1 MSPVGRPRADP
12 RTSTADPQEEI
23 LRAAAELF
31 ASEGYTAT
39 STRAIA
45 QAVGLRQASLFH
57 YYPRKEAILAEL
69 LDRTLRPTLEMSR
82 RLERAALGPEA
93 TLWVLAERD
102 VGNLCAGP
110 HNLGALQLLPEAR
123 GDQFAWFWRRRQ
135 RLSSCYRRAIRTG
148 TEIGLFPAATRATA
162 PDLVFGLVES
172 VITAKPVV
180 RADPATPALVADSA
194 LRMLGVTPARL
205 ERARSRAVWYVEH
218 DLEAEQAT
226 LPTVA
231 PAGGRLQVPVPVP
244 APEG

>member
-12 RTSTADPQEEI
+12 RPSTADPQEEI
-23 LRAAAELF
+23 LLAAAELF

-69 LDRTLRPTLEMSR
+69 LDRTLRPTLDMSR
-82 RLERAALGPEA
+82 RLEQAGLGPEA

-110 HNLGALQLLPEAR
+110 YNLGALQLLPEAR

-135 RLSSCYRRAIRTG
+135 RLFSFYRRAVRAG
-148 TEIGLFPAATRATA
+148 ADAGLFPAGSGPTA
-162 PDLVFGLVES
+162 SELVFGLVES
-172 VITAKPVV
+172 VITAKEVV
-180 RADPATPALVADSA
+180 RADPTTPAQIADGA
-194 LRMLGVTPARL
+194 LRMLGVPPNRL
-205 ERARSRAVWYVEH
+205 ERARGVAARFIEH
-218 DLEAEQAT
+218 DLEVDGAEG
-226 LPTVA
+226 PVA
-231 PAGGRLQVPVPVP
+231 PTGGKLQVPLSVRSGD
-244 APEG
+244 A

>member
-12 RTSTADPQEEI
+12 RSSTANPQEEI
-23 LRAAAELF
+23 LQAAAELF

-39 STRAIA
+39 STRTIA

-82 RLERAALGPEA
+82 RLEQADLGPEA
-93 TLWVLAERD
+93 TVWVLAERD

-123 GDQFAWFWRRRQ
+123 GERFAWFWRRRQ
-135 RLSSCYRRAIRTG
+135 RLFSFYRRAIG
-148 TEIGLFPAATRATA
+148 AGVAAGVFPAGAGPTA

-180 RADPATPALVADSA
+180 RSDPTTPTRIADAA
-194 LRMLGVTPARL
+194 LRMLGVPPARL
-205 ERARSRAVWYVEH
+205 NSARARAARFIEH
-218 DLEAEQAT
+218 ELEAEV
-226 LPTVA
+226 PDA
-231 PAGGRLQVPVPVP
+231 PAAGGKLQVPHAVPSSDP
-244 APEG
+244 

>member
-23 LRAAAELF
+23 LQAAAELF

-82 RLERAALGPEA
+82 RLEQAGLGPEA

-123 GDQFAWFWRRRQ
+123 GEQFAWFWRRRQ
-135 RLSSCYRRAIRTG
+135 RLSSFYRRAVRAG
-148 TEIGLFPAATRATA
+148 VGAELFPAGTGPTA
-162 PDLVFGLVES
+162 ADLVFGLVES
-172 VITAKPVV
+172 VITAKAVV
-180 RADPATPALVADSA
+180 RADPTTPSQIADAA
-194 LRMLGVTPARL
+194 LRMLGVPQQRL
-205 ERARSRAVWYVEH
+205 ERARARAVRFIEH
-218 DLEAEQAT
+218 DLEADTGAGT
-226 LPTVA
+226 SVP
-231 PAGGRLQVPVPVP
+231 GGRLQVPLSVQ
-244 APEG
+244 ATEA

>member
-1 MSPVGRPRADP
+1 M
-12 RTSTADPQEEI
+12 
-23 LRAAAELF
+23 AAELF

-39 STRAIA
+39 STRVIA

-82 RLERAALGPEA
+82 RLEQADFGPEA
-93 TLWVLAERD
+93 TLWALADRD

-135 RLSSCYRRAIRTG
+135 RLFSFYRRTIGAG
-148 TEIGLFPAATRATA
+148 VAAGLFPAGAGPSA

-180 RADPATPALVADSA
+180 RADPTTPAQIADAA
-194 LRMLGVTPARL
+194 LRMLGVPPDRLDEARTV
-205 ERARSRAVWYVEH
+205 AASFIEH
-218 DLEAEQAT
+218 ELEAEEPAG
-226 LPTVA
+226 PPS
-231 PAGGRLQVPVPVP
+231 PAGGKLQVPLAVPSND
-244 APEG
+244 A

>member
-1 MSPVGRPRADP
+1 MNPVGRPRADP

-23 LRAAAELF
+23 LQAAAELF

-82 RLERAALGPEA
+82 RLEVADLGPEA
-93 TLWVLAERD
+93 TVWVLAERD

-123 GDQFAWFWRRRQ
+123 GDRFAWFWRRRQ
-135 RLSSCYRRAIRTG
+135 RLLSFYRRAIRAG
-148 TEIGLFPAATRATA
+148 AQSGAFPAGTRPTT

-180 RADPATPALVADSA
+180 RTDPTTPSQIADAA
-194 LRMLGVTPARL
+194 LRMLGVPPARL
-205 ERARSRAVWYVEH
+205 ERARRRALAFIER
-218 DLEAEQAT
+218 DLVADGDGSTAT
-226 LPTVA
+226 AVT
-231 PAGGRLQVPVPVP
+231 GGRLQVPVAVR
-244 APEG
+244 AADG

>member
-12 RTSTADPQEEI
+12 RSSTADPQEEI
-23 LRAAAELF
+23 LQAAAELF

-39 STRAIA
+39 STRTIA

-57 YYPRKEAILAEL
+57 YYPRKETILAEL
-69 LDRTLRPTLEMSR
+69 LDRTLRPTLDMSR
-82 RLERAALGPEA
+82 RLEQADLGPEA

-135 RLSSCYRRAIRTG
+135 RLSSFYRRAIRAG
-148 TEIGLFPAATRATA
+148 VEADVFPAGAGPTA

-172 VITAKPVV
+172 VITAKAVV
-180 RADPATPALVADSA
+180 RADPTTPAQIADAA
-194 LRMLGVTPARL
+194 LRMLGVPPNRL
-205 ERARSRAVWYVEH
+205 ERARSVAARFIEH
-218 DLEAEQAT
+218 DLEAEEAETPNVAT
-226 LPTVA
+226 
-231 PAGGRLQVPVPVP
+231 GGKLQVPQPVRSRD
-244 APEG
+244 A

>member
-1 MSPVGRPRADP
+1 MTPVGRPRADP
-12 RTSTADPQEEI
+12 RSSTADPQEEI
-23 LRAAAELF
+23 LQAAAELF

-69 LDRTLRPTLEMSR
+69 LDRTLRPTLDMSR
-82 RLERAALGPEA
+82 RLERADLGPEA

-102 VGNLCAGP
+102 VANLCVGP

-135 RLSSCYRRAIRTG
+135 RLSSAYRRAIRAG
-148 TEIGLFPAATRATA
+148 VEAGLFPAGTGSTA

-180 RADPATPALVADSA
+180 RADPATPTLIADGC
-194 LRMLGVTPARL
+194 LRLLGVPPARL
-205 ERARSRAVWYVEH
+205 ERARTRAQGFVE
-218 DLEAEQAT
+218 DDREAGAT
-226 LPTVA
+226 GAA
-231 PAGGRLQVPVPVP
+231 PATGARLQVPVSVRV
-244 APEG
+244 AEG

>member
-12 RTSTADPQEEI
+12 RSSTVDPQEEI
-23 LRAAAELF
+23 LQAAAELF

-69 LDRTLRPTLEMSR
+69 LDRTLRPALDMSR
-82 RLERAALGPEA
+82 RLEQADLGPEA

-102 VGNLCAGP
+102 VSNLCAGT

-123 GDQFAWFWRRRQ
+123 ADQFAWFWRRRQ
-135 RLSSCYRRAIRTG
+135 RLFSFYRRAIRAG
-148 TEIGLFPAATRATA
+148 VESGLFPAGGAPTA
-162 PDLVFGLVES
+162 PELVFGLVES

-180 RADPATPALVADSA
+180 RADPITPSQIADAA
-194 LRMLGVTPARL
+194 LRMLGVAPVRL
-205 ERARSRAVWYVEH
+205 DRARSTAVRFVKH
-218 DLEAEQAT
+218 DLETNSTAELST
-226 LPTVA
+226 TP
-231 PAGGRLQVPVPVP
+231 GGRLQVPLR
-244 APEG
+244 AADG

>member
-1 MSPVGRPRADP
+1 MNPVGRPRAEP
-12 RTSTADPQEEI
+12 RSSTVDPQEEI
-23 LRAAAELF
+23 LQAAAELF

-82 RLERAALGPEA
+82 RLDQAALGPEA

-102 VGNLCAGP
+102 VDNLCAGP
-110 HNLGALQLLPEAR
+110 NNLGALQLLPEAR

-135 RLSSCYRRAIRTG
+135 RLSSSYRRAIRAG
-148 TEIGLFPAATRATA
+148 AEIGLFPAATRATA

-180 RADPATPALVADSA
+180 RADPATPAQVADAA

-205 ERARSRAVWYVEH
+205 ERARSRAMSFVED
-218 DLEAEQAT
+218 DLEADQAT
-226 LPTVA
+226 VSA
-231 PAGGRLQVPVPVP
+231 VVPAGGRLQVPVSVP
-244 APEG
+244 ATEE

>member
-1 MSPVGRPRADP
+1 MSPVGRPRAEP
-12 RTSTADPQEEI
+12 RSSTADPQEEI
-23 LRAAAELF
+23 LQAAAELF

-82 RLERAALGPEA
+82 RLEQATLGPEA
-93 TLWVLAERD
+93 TLWVLTERD

-135 RLSSCYRRAIRTG
+135 RLSSFYRRAIRAG
-148 TEIGLFPAATRATA
+148 AEIGLFPAATRATA

-172 VITAKPVV
+172 VITARPVV
-180 RADPATPALVADSA
+180 RADPATPAQVADAA

-205 ERARSRAVWYVEH
+205 ERARSRAVRFVEH
-218 DLEAEQAT
+218 DREADPGEA
-226 LPTVA
+226 PAVA
-231 PAGGRLQVPVPVP
+231 QAGGRLQVPVP
-244 APEG
+244 APTTEG

>member
-23 LRAAAELF
+23 LQAAAELF

-45 QAVGLRQASLFH
+45 HAVGLRQASLFH
-57 YYPRKEAILAEL
+57 YYPRKETILAEL

-82 RLERAALGPEA
+82 RLEQAALGPEA

-123 GDQFAWFWRRRQ
+123 GEQFAWFWRRRQ
-135 RLSSCYRRAIRTG
+135 RLSSFYRRAIRAG
-148 TEIGLFPAATRATA
+148 AEAGLFPAATRPTA
-162 PDLVFGLVES
+162 ADLVFGLVES

-180 RADPATPALVADSA
+180 RADPATPSQVADAA

-205 ERARSRAVWYVEH
+205 ERARTRAMSFVEH
-218 DLEAEQAT
+218 DLEAERDGLEVVQS
-226 LPTVA
+226 P
-231 PAGGRLQVPVPVP
+231 GGRLQVPVSVP
-244 APEG
+244 ATEE

>member
-12 RTSTADPQEEI
+12 RSSTADPQEEI
-23 LRAAAELF
+23 LQAAAELF

-82 RLERAALGPEA
+82 RLEQAGLGPEA

-102 VGNLCAGP
+102 VGNLCAGT

-123 GDQFAWFWRRRQ
+123 GEQFAWFWRRRQ
-135 RLSSCYRRAIRTG
+135 RLSSFYRRAIRSG
-148 TEIGLFPAATRATA
+148 VEAELFPAGAGATA

-172 VITAKPVV
+172 VITAKAVV
-180 RADPATPALVADSA
+180 RTDPTTPSQIADAA
-194 LRMLGVTPARL
+194 LRMLGVPQHRL
-205 ERARSRAVWYVEH
+205 ERARAKAVRFIEH
-218 DLEAEQAT
+218 DLEADSGAG
-226 LPTVA
+226 PSV
-231 PAGGRLQVPVPVP
+231 PGGRLQVPQSVQ
-244 APEG
+244 ATEA

>member
-1 MSPVGRPRADP
+1 
-12 RTSTADPQEEI
+12 
-23 LRAAAELF
+23 
-31 ASEGYTAT
+31 
-39 STRAIA
+39 
-45 QAVGLRQASLFH
+45 
-57 YYPRKEAILAEL
+57 
-69 LDRTLRPTLEMSR
+69 MSR

-135 RLSSCYRRAIRTG
+135 RLSSFYRRAIRAG
-148 TEIGLFPAATRATA
+148 AEIGLFPAATRATA

-180 RADPATPALVADSA
+180 RADPATPAQVADSA

-205 ERARSRAVWYVEH
+205 ERARGRAMWFVEH
-218 DLEAEQAT
+218 DLEADQV
-226 LPTVA
+226 TVSTMTQ
-231 PAGGRLQVPVPVP
+231 AGGRLQVPVSVP
-244 APEG
+244 ATEG

>member
-1 MSPVGRPRADP
+1 MNPVGRPRADP
-12 RTSTADPQEEI
+12 RSSTGEPQEEI
-23 LRAAAELF
+23 LQAAAELF

-69 LDRTLRPTLEMSR
+69 LDRTLRPTLDMSR
-82 RLERAALGPEA
+82 RLEQADLGPEA
-93 TLWVLAERD
+93 MLWVLAERD
-102 VGNLCAGP
+102 VSNLCAGP

-135 RLSSCYRRAIRTG
+135 RLSSFYRRAIRAG
-148 TEIGLFPAATRATA
+148 VEAGLFPAGTGPTA

-180 RADPATPALVADSA
+180 RADPATPLQIADAA
-194 LRMLGVTPARL
+194 LRMLGVAPARL
-205 ERARSRAVWYVEH
+205 ERARGKAVRFVEH
-218 DLEAEQAT
+218 DLEVDAAGE
-226 LPTVA
+226 LSTV
-231 PAGGRLQVPVPVP
+231 PGGRLQVPLSVRVTDR
-244 APEG
+244 

>member
-23 LRAAAELF
+23 LQAAAELF

-135 RLSSCYRRAIRTG
+135 RLSSFYRRAIRAG
-148 TEIGLFPAATRATA
+148 AEIGLFPAATRATA

-180 RADPATPALVADSA
+180 RADPATPAQVADSA

-205 ERARSRAVWYVEH
+205 ERARGRAMWFVEH
-218 DLEAEQAT
+218 DLEADQV
-226 LPTVA
+226 TVSTMTQ
-231 PAGGRLQVPVPVP
+231 AGGRLQVPVSVP
-244 APEG
+244 ATEG

>member
-1 MSPVGRPRADP
+1 M
-12 RTSTADPQEEI
+12 
-23 LRAAAELF
+23 AAELF
-31 ASEGYTAT
+31 ASDGYTAT

-82 RLERAALGPEA
+82 RLEQAGLGPEA

-110 HNLGALQLLPEAR
+110 HNLGALQLLPETR

-135 RLSSCYRRAIRTG
+135 RLSSFYRRAIHSG
-148 TEIGLFPAATRATA
+148 VEAELFPAGSGPTA

-172 VITAKPVV
+172 VITAKAVV
-180 RADPATPALVADSA
+180 RDDPTTPAQIADAA
-194 LRMLGVTPARL
+194 LRMLGVPQQRL
-205 ERARSRAVWYVEH
+205 ERARNKAVRFIEH
-218 DLEAEQAT
+218 DLEADTAGAT
-226 LPTVA
+226 PTV
-231 PAGGRLQVPVPVP
+231 PGGKLQVPLSVQ
-244 APEG
+244 AADA

>member
-12 RTSTADPQEEI
+12 RSSTAAPQEEI
-23 LRAAAELF
+23 LQAAAELF

-82 RLERAALGPEA
+82 RLEEAGLGPEA

-110 HNLGALQLLPEAR
+110 HNVGALQLLPEAR

-135 RLSSCYRRAIRTG
+135 RLFSFYRRVIRSG
-148 TEIGLFPAATRATA
+148 VEAELFPAGSGPMA

-172 VITAKPVV
+172 VITAKSGV
-180 RADPATPALVADSA
+180 RADQTTPSQIADAA
-194 LRMLGVTPARL
+194 LRMLGVPPIRL
-205 ERARSRAVWYVEH
+205 ERARTRAVRFIEH
-218 DLEAEQAT
+218 ELEAD
-226 LPTVA
+226 PGVA
-231 PAGGRLQVPVPVP
+231 STAPGGRLQVPRSVQ
-244 APEG
+244 ATDA